1 MSDFQQ
7 QVLQLA
13 AQQQGPHWLSDL
25 RQQAMQTW
33 QASPWPT
40 RKTEH
45 WKYTPLMPLQKEGF
59 QQWAQAV
66 EGWQQDVDFIAVDAT
81 RLVFVNG
88 VFAAEA
94 SSPLSAEVVQFS
106 QATDAQQQIIQQ
118 HLGKVVEGERHLFAT
133 LSNAVVADGVLI
145 HIPRN
150 AVLEKPVYLVH
161 VSTPE
166 AQPAVAQQR
175 VLVVLEEG
183 ARGELIEHFVST
195 AAPQN
200 GFVNSLTEIVVGDNA
215 DLQHY
220 RLNVEEEN
228 LLHIGGV
235 HVNLFRNARMRGFTL
250 AQGSRLKRIDYQ
262 ISHRGQGADLNLQG
276 LYLPRNNQMVDYH
289 TNIRHCVPHCTSS
302 EVFRGIIADSARA
315 IFNGR
320 IHIYPDAQKT
330 LAELSNRNLLTSN
343 KAEVDTKPELEI
355 YADDVKCAHGATVSQ
370 LNDEALFY
378 LQSRGVQRKEAE
390 VMMSF
395 GFINELLQEVK
406 EPAVQDYLLPRLAQL
421 FGRDSDLLQRIQHD

>member
-88 VFAAEA
+88 VFDAEA

-195 AAPQN
+195 AAAQN

>member
-81 RLVFVNG
+81 RLIFVNG
-88 VFAAEA
+88 VFDAEA

>member
-13 AQQQGPHWLSDL
+13 AQQQSPQWLSGL
-25 RQQAMQTW
+25 RQAATQVW
-33 QASPWPT
+33 QASAWPT

-45 WKYTPLMPLQKEGF
+45 WKYTPLTALQKDGF
-59 QQWAQAV
+59 QQWAQTV
-66 EGWQQDVDFIAVDAT
+66 DGWQQEIDFIAIDAT

-88 VFAAEA
+88 VFNADA
-94 SSPLSAEVVQFS
+94 SSSLPAEVVQFS
-106 QATDAQQQIIQQ
+106 QATDAQQQVIQQ

-133 LSNAVVADGVLI
+133 LSNALAADGVLV
-145 HIPRN
+145 HVPRN
-150 AVLEKPVYLVH
+150 TALEKPVYLIH
-161 VSTPE
+161 ISTPE
-166 AQPAVAQQR
+166 AQPGIAQQR
-175 VLVVLEEG
+175 ALVVLEEG
-183 ARGELIEHFVST
+183 ASGEVIEHFVST
-195 AAPQN
+195 GAQQN

-215 DLQHY
+215 ALQHY
-220 RLNVEEEN
+220 RLNLEEEN

-235 HVNLFRNARMRGFTL
+235 HVNLLRNARMRGFTL

-289 TNIRHCVPHCTSS
+289 TNVRHCVPHCTSS

-315 IFNGR
+315 VFNGR

-330 LAELSNRNLLTSN
+330 LAELSNKNLLTSN

-395 GFINELLQEVK
+395 GFINELLQDVK

>member
-33 QASPWPT
+33 QTSPWPT

-88 VFAAEA
+88 VFDAEA

-195 AAPQN
+195 AAAQN

-395 GFINELLQEVK
+395 GFINELLQDVK

>member
-33 QASPWPT
+33 QTSPWPT

-395 GFINELLQEVK
+395 GFINELLQDVK

>member
-33 QASPWPT
+33 QTSPWPT

-195 AAPQN
+195 AAAQN